1 LQPFPYPLRKILAGG
16 VLEAFNLIEA
26 MMIELVE
33 QGLKGPPQVGK
44 IHHPARFLT
53 NRATDMDFN
62 PERVSMHAG
71 TFVPLRDIGKPMSR
85 FDLKY
90 SKNIH
95 ERIVTPKLSLRNHN
109 MYSLPTAVACI
120 EACCSRLALFMHR
133 YSAHGRGLAVSRF

>member
-33 QGLKGPPQVGK
+33 QGLKGSPQVGK
-44 IHHPARFLT
+44 VHHPARFLT
-53 NRATDMDFN
+53 DRTADVDFN

-71 TFVPLRDIGKPMSR
+71 TFVPFRDIGKPMGR

-90 SKNIH
+90 PKYIH
-95 ERIVTPKLSLRNHN
+95 ERIVPP
-109 MYSLPTAVACI
+109 MY
-120 EACCSRLALFMHR
+120 
-133 YSAHGRGLAVSRF
+133 